1 MQLHM
6 LKHICET
13 GVSYLRWRRGGQQ
26 PQHVDMKEKR
36 REEKRRRRGEKK
48 RKERTLLMS
57 VYKGL
62 EYSKTA

>member
-36 REEKRRRRGEKK
+36 REEKKREEKRREEEEGR
-48 RKERTLLMS
+48 RKEKR
-57 VYKGL
+57 
-62 EYSKTA
+62 EHC